1 MYSSARA
8 WLTSPGNHGNVQFS
22 KGLEQWFVVPVPVH
36 AVDDGWYDGGHL
48 VEGGRPLLDQLQEDL
63 QHTIV
68 INYCEII
75 YQYSKKNFL
84 HSNGHSHKEDNTI
97 FYIPIV
103 KVIRKTNDFIL
114 YSNGQSHKKK
124 KTSFFT
130 FQWLRS

>member
-1 MYSSARA
+1 MVTYS
-8 WLTSPGNHGNVQFS
+8 LGNHGNVQFS
-22 KGLEQWFVVPVPVH
+22 EGLEQWFVVPVSVH

-63 QHTIV
+63 HQTIV

-75 YQYSKKNFL
+75 PVLKKIVL
-84 HSNGHSHKEDNTI
+84 HSNGHSHKKDNTI

-103 KVIRKTNDFIL
+103 KVIRKTNYFIL

-124 KTSFFT
+124 KNFF
-130 FQWLRS
+130 FYISMF